1 MDVEK
6 GELRKRS
13 ADDFRALIQNYD
25 QLKENVQILDEHLE
39 TMDFLRRWEKPS
51 EPKYAKLR
59 VKKDFAFCLNI
70 MENTANRAGGKEIDV
85 QKMIVGNSENRL
97 SKLLSSKGNSLEV
110 VKPII
115 VVPEEVISG
124 NLHLN
129 NAHDFIKKG
138 EFKYVDSTEKPK
150 KRYQEIHLTV
160 LGKKIAF
167 EIYDDIGYL
176 KSKKKLNQVVA
187 VFIKGSPYQFK
198 DSKGVWGV
206 DTIAKLFRKSLLK
219 SPRLLFA
226 FR

>member
-1 MDVEK
+1 MREVVEVEK
-6 GELRKRS
+6 TELRKRN

-25 QLKENVQILDEHLE
+25 QLKENLQISDEHLE
-39 TMDFLRRWEKPS
+39 TMDYLRRWEKQS
-51 EPKYAKLR
+51 ETKYTKLR
-59 VKKDFAFCLNI
+59 AKKDFTFCLNI
-70 MENTANRAGGKEIDV
+70 MENTANRAGNKNIDV
-85 QKMIVGNSENRL
+85 QKMIVGNVDTRL

-129 NAHDFIKKG
+129 NAHEFIKKG
-138 EFKYVDSTEKPK
+138 EFKIVDSGEKPK
-150 KRYQEIHLTV
+150 KRYQEIYLTI
-160 LGKKIAF
+160 LGKKITF

-198 DSKGVWGV
+198 DVKGIWGV
-206 DTIAKLFRKSLLK
+206 ETIAKLFRKSKLN
-219 SPRLLFA
+219 S
-226 FR
+226 